1 MKIFIMA
8 YARKNLGDDIFIK
21 MLLEKYSQI
30 DFYIKINDE
39 KFVEQLAKNNNLHI
53 LIGEDTDEELYKMNV
68 EEYDGYVYIGGSIF
82 MEGGK
87 VYNLSHKFLDFV
99 ERCKEKNIPFCY
111 ISSNYGPY
119 QTQEYFDLSIK
130 NFKTCTDICFRDRYS
145 YELFKDIE
153 NIRYAPDFI
162 FSYNLKR
169 QEKIKNSIGISVIN
183 IEEREKISHLATE
196 YHEFLGNTIKKYV
209 SEGNDVYLYSFCEHE
224 GDELIVE
231 KISKEFANC
240 ENVKYIKYDGDIE
253 KFLEI
258 YSKMEYMICARFHAM
273 ILSCIARQKMFVMS
287 YSLKIDNVIKDLEL
301 NLPTL
306 HFDEINKEI
315 NDAVIDYMNENNVS
329 AYDEKSHKGIVRRV
343 FTRKSFSA
351 NEIMVVV
358 SVNAKSLPKRE
369 KLISKLRKV
378 SDRIVSIVLNI
389 NTKRNNLVLTE
400 ENVILWG
407 NDRISDTL
415 CGVKFDISPQS
426 FFQVNPVQTEKLYSK
441 ALEYADIDENTS
453 VMDIYCG
460 IGTISLCAAKNAKS
474 VVGVEIV
481 ERAIEDAKE
490 NAVKNGIEN
499 AIFYADSAENIVPK
513 LIEKGERPDVVILDP
528 PRKGS
533 DESTLTAIIKAQPKR
548 VVYVSCN
555 PATLARDARFLND
568 NGYTIT
574 ATTAF
579 DLFPHTSHV
588 ETVCLM
594 SK

>member
-1 MKIFIMA
+1 MIPVE
-8 YARKNLGDDIFIK
+8 KNKEYVACIDSVSSDGNGVAHIDGFAVFVPQTVDGDKIK
-21 MLLEKYSQI
+21 MLVVKVQ
-30 DFYIKINDE
+30 K
-39 KFVEQLAKNNNLHI
+39 KFA
-53 LIGEDTDEELYKMNV
+53 Y
-68 EEYDGYVYIGGSIF
+68 
-82 MEGGK
+82 GK
-87 VYNLSHKFLDFV
+87 VLEIIEPSDK
-99 ERCKEKNIPFCY
+99 RCEPMCPHYKRC
-111 ISSNYGPY
+111 GGC
-119 QTQEYFDLSIK
+119 Q
-130 NFKTCTDICFRDRYS
+130 
-145 YELFKDIE
+145 
-153 NIRYAPDFI
+153 IR
-162 FSYNLKR
+162 
-169 QEKIKNSIGISVIN
+169 
-183 IEEREKISHLATE
+183 H
-196 YHEFLGNTIKKYV
+196 
-209 SEGNDVYLYSFCEHE
+209 
-224 GDELIVE
+224 
-231 KISKEFANC
+231 
-240 ENVKYIKYDGDIE
+240 IKYDAQLDIKRDIVE
-253 KFLEI
+253 NAMQRIGKFENFKVDGI
-258 YSKMEYMICARFHAM
+258 VGMDVPERYRNKMVFPVGNVYGKNVCGFYAM
-273 ILSCIARQKMFVMS
+273 RSHDIIPLDDC
-287 YSLKIDNVIKDLEL
+287 SLG
-301 NLPTL
+301 
-306 HFDEINKEI
+306 DEINKEI

-329 AYDEKSHKGIVRRV
+329 AYDERSHKGIVRRV

-407 NDRISDTL
+407 KDRISDTL

-426 FFQVNPVQTEKLYSK
+426 FFQINPVQTEKLYSK

-588 ETVCLM
+588 ETVVQLVRKKPDTYIDITVDMDELDLTSSEAKATYQEIKDYIFNKHSVKVSSLYIAQVKQKHGIIERDCYNNSNKESPKQPQCPLEKVKLIEEALQYFKM
-594 SK
+594 IP

>member
-1 MKIFIMA
+1 MDVPERYRNKMVFPVGNVYGKNVCGF
-8 YARKNLGDDIFIK
+8 YAMRSHDIIPLDDCSLG
-21 MLLEKYSQI
+21 
-30 DFYIKINDE
+30 
-39 KFVEQLAKNNNLHI
+39 
-53 LIGEDTDEELYKMNV
+53 
-68 EEYDGYVYIGGSIF
+68 
-82 MEGGK
+82 
-87 VYNLSHKFLDFV
+87 
-99 ERCKEKNIPFCY
+99 
-111 ISSNYGPY
+111 
-119 QTQEYFDLSIK
+119 
-130 NFKTCTDICFRDRYS
+130 
-145 YELFKDIE
+145 
-153 NIRYAPDFI
+153 
-162 FSYNLKR
+162 
-169 QEKIKNSIGISVIN
+169 
-183 IEEREKISHLATE
+183 
-196 YHEFLGNTIKKYV
+196 
-209 SEGNDVYLYSFCEHE
+209 
-224 GDELIVE
+224 
-231 KISKEFANC
+231 
-240 ENVKYIKYDGDIE
+240 
-253 KFLEI
+253 
-258 YSKMEYMICARFHAM
+258 
-273 ILSCIARQKMFVMS
+273 
-287 YSLKIDNVIKDLEL
+287 
-301 NLPTL
+301 
-306 HFDEINKEI
+306 DEINKEI

-329 AYDEKSHKGIVRRV
+329 AYDERSHKGIVRRV

-407 NDRISDTL
+407 KDRISDTL

-426 FFQVNPVQTEKLYSK
+426 FFQINPVQTEKLYSK

-588 ETVCLM
+588 ETVVLLSHKKPDGHINIKVEFGEGEGKVPLDNIAKRAEEYKPKERVTYKM
-594 SK
+594 IKEYIEAKYGFKVHTAYTAEVKRDLGLPMYDAPNAVEELKQPRKHPTAEKVEAIKDALKYFGVI

>member
-1 MKIFIMA
+1 MDVPERYRNKMVFPVGNVQGKNVCGF
-8 YARKNLGDDIFIK
+8 YAMRSHDIIPLDDCSLG
-21 MLLEKYSQI
+21 
-30 DFYIKINDE
+30 
-39 KFVEQLAKNNNLHI
+39 
-53 LIGEDTDEELYKMNV
+53 
-68 EEYDGYVYIGGSIF
+68 
-82 MEGGK
+82 
-87 VYNLSHKFLDFV
+87 
-99 ERCKEKNIPFCY
+99 
-111 ISSNYGPY
+111 
-119 QTQEYFDLSIK
+119 
-130 NFKTCTDICFRDRYS
+130 
-145 YELFKDIE
+145 
-153 NIRYAPDFI
+153 
-162 FSYNLKR
+162 
-169 QEKIKNSIGISVIN
+169 
-183 IEEREKISHLATE
+183 
-196 YHEFLGNTIKKYV
+196 
-209 SEGNDVYLYSFCEHE
+209 
-224 GDELIVE
+224 
-231 KISKEFANC
+231 
-240 ENVKYIKYDGDIE
+240 
-253 KFLEI
+253 
-258 YSKMEYMICARFHAM
+258 
-273 ILSCIARQKMFVMS
+273 
-287 YSLKIDNVIKDLEL
+287 
-301 NLPTL
+301 
-306 HFDEINKEI
+306 DEINREI

-400 ENVILWG
+400 KNVILWG
-407 NDRISDTL
+407 KDRISDTL

-426 FFQVNPVQTEKLYSK
+426 FFQINPVQTEKLYSK

-588 ETVCLM
+588 ETVVLM
-594 SK
+594 SRKDK

>member
-1 MKIFIMA
+1 MRLWLSFPLM
-8 YARKNLGDDIFIK
+8 
-21 MLLEKYSQI
+21 Q
-30 DFYIKINDE
+30 
-39 KFVEQLAKNNNLHI
+39 
-53 LIGEDTDEELYKMNV
+53 
-68 EEYDGYVYIGGSIF
+68 
-82 MEGGK
+82 K
-87 VYNLSHKFLDFV
+87 V
-99 ERCKEKNIPFCY
+99 C
-111 ISSNYGPY
+111 
-119 QTQEYFDLSIK
+119 Q
-130 NFKTCTDICFRDRYS
+130 
-145 YELFKDIE
+145 
-153 NIRYAPDFI
+153 
-162 FSYNLKR
+162 
-169 QEKIKNSIGISVIN
+169 
-183 IEEREKISHLATE
+183 
-196 YHEFLGNTIKKYV
+196 
-209 SEGNDVYLYSFCEHE
+209 
-224 GDELIVE
+224 
-231 KISKEFANC
+231 
-240 ENVKYIKYDGDIE
+240 
-253 KFLEI
+253 
-258 YSKMEYMICARFHAM
+258 
-273 ILSCIARQKMFVMS
+273 
-287 YSLKIDNVIKDLEL
+287 
-301 NLPTL
+301 
-306 HFDEINKEI
+306 
-315 NDAVIDYMNENNVS
+315 
-329 AYDEKSHKGIVRRV
+329 
-343 FTRKSFSA
+343 
-351 NEIMVVV
+351 
-358 SVNAKSLPKRE
+358 KRE

-389 NTKRNNLVLTE
+389 NNKRNNLVLTE

-407 NDRISDTL
+407 KDRISDTL

-594 SK
+594 KKKY

>member
-1 MKIFIMA
+1 MIPVE
-8 YARKNLGDDIFIK
+8 KNKEYVACIDSVSSDGNGVAHIDGFAVFVPQTVDGDKIK
-21 MLLEKYSQI
+21 ML
-30 DFYIKINDE
+30 
-39 KFVEQLAKNNNLHI
+39 V
-53 LIGEDTDEELYKMNV
+53 V
-68 EEYDGYVYIGGSIF
+68 
-82 MEGGK
+82 K
-87 VYNLSHKFLDFV
+87 V
-99 ERCKEKNIPFCY
+99 
-111 ISSNYGPY
+111 
-119 QTQEYFDLSIK
+119 QK
-130 NFKTCTDICFRDRYS
+130 NFAYGKALEI
-145 YELFKDIE
+145 IE
-153 NIRYAPDFI
+153 PSDKRCEPMCQHYKRCGGCQIR
-162 FSYNLKR
+162 
-169 QEKIKNSIGISVIN
+169 
-183 IEEREKISHLATE
+183 H
-196 YHEFLGNTIKKYV
+196 
-209 SEGNDVYLYSFCEHE
+209 
-224 GDELIVE
+224 
-231 KISKEFANC
+231 
-240 ENVKYIKYDGDIE
+240 IKYDAQLNIKRDIVE
-253 KFLEI
+253 NAMQRIGKFEN
-258 YSKMEYMICARFHAM
+258 F
-273 ILSCIARQKMFVMS
+273 
-287 YSLKIDNVIKDLEL
+287 KIDGIVGMDVPERYRNKMVFPVGNVHGKNVCGFYAMRSHDIIPLDDCRLG
-301 NLPTL
+301 
-306 HFDEINKEI
+306 DEINREI

-378 SDRIVSIVLNI
+378 SDRIISIVLNI

-407 NDRISDTL
+407 KDRISDTL

-588 ETVCLM
+588 ECVVLM
-594 SK
+594 SRVEK